1 MIGFLRGVLACR
13 KEDRVLLDVHGVGYE
28 VYTSARTQ
36 EQLAN
41 EKEITLY
48 THLQVREDAMT
59 LYGFLSEEDLSMFRL
74 LISVNGIG
82 PKVAL
87 SVFDVFSSNDLK
99 FAILSGDTK
108 SISKAPGIGPK
119 TAQRMVMELKDRVS
133 LNQAFEERLQ
143 DSASDSAGTQ
153 SADEAVEG
161 LIALGYSATEAFRA
175 VQRAKTNEP
184 ATAEELIKAALK
196 QLM

>member
-1 MIGFLRGVLACR
+1 
-13 KEDRVLLDVHGVGYE
+13 
-28 VYTSARTQ
+28 
-36 EQLAN
+36 
-41 EKEITLY
+41 
-48 THLQVREDAMT
+48 
-59 LYGFLSEEDLSMFRL
+59 MFRL

-161 LIALGYSATEAFRA
+161 LIALGYSATEAFLA